1 MSNKIKYIVFFLILI
16 SSIGFVGC
24 KDKENII
31 IDSSYIV
38 KTVPKEPIFSY
49 SEISTDIKNKMLGS
63 SMPKNEPIS
72 FDDLSY
78 LKLTYYGFDE
88 KTHIGEMIVN
98 KDVAE
103 EVVEIFKELYMEK
116 YPIEKIKLIDEYNA
130 SDELSMKDNNSS
142 SFCYRTVSGTDVI
155 SNHGKGVAIDINPL
169 YNPHVNTSTNKVSPD
184 TAYDYVN
191 RNTVVKGMIVKG
203 DACYN
208 AFIKRGWSWGGNWR
222 NPDYQHFEKNK

>member
-24 KDKENII
+24 KNKENII
-31 IDSSYIV
+31 IDSSDIV

-98 KDVAE
+98 KDIAE
-103 EVVEIFKELYMEK
+103 EVVEIFKELYVEK
-116 YPIEKIKLIDEYNA
+116 YPIERIRLIDEYNA

>member
-24 KDKENII
+24 KNKENII
-31 IDSSYIV
+31 IDSSDIV

-63 SMPKNEPIS
+63 SMTKNEPIS
-72 FDDLSY
+72 FDDFSY

-116 YPIEKIKLIDEYNA
+116 YP
-130 SDELSMKDNNSS
+130 
-142 SFCYRTVSGTDVI
+142 
-155 SNHGKGVAIDINPL
+155 
-169 YNPHVNTSTNKVSPD
+169 
-184 TAYDYVN
+184 
-191 RNTVVKGMIVKG
+191 
-203 DACYN
+203 
-208 AFIKRGWSWGGNWR
+208 
-222 NPDYQHFEKNK
+222 

>member
-1 MSNKIKYIVFFLILI
+1 MSNKIKYIVFFLTLI

-24 KDKENII
+24 KNKENII
-31 IDSSYIV
+31 IDSSDIV
-38 KTVPKEPIFSY
+38 KTAPKEAIFSY

-63 SMPKNEPIS
+63 SMSKNEPIS

>member
-24 KDKENII
+24 KNKENII
-31 IDSSYIV
+31 IDSSDIV
-38 KTVPKEPIFSY
+38 KTAPKEAIFSY

>member
-24 KDKENII
+24 KNKENII
-31 IDSSYIV
+31 IDSSDIV

-130 SDELSMKDNNSS
+130 SDELSMKDNSS
-142 SFCYRTVSGTDVI
+142 SLL
-155 SNHGKGVAIDINPL
+155 GVLMSSAFFEYSLNQFLNFRGVVFHIDL
-169 YNPHVNTSTNKVSPD
+169 KYL
-184 TAYDYVN
+184 
-191 RNTVVKGMIVKG
+191 
-203 DACYN
+203 
-208 AFIKRGWSWGGNWR
+208 
-222 NPDYQHFEKNK
+222 

>member
-24 KDKENII
+24 KNKENII
-31 IDSSYIV
+31 IDSSDIV

-49 SEISTDIKNKMLGS
+49 SEISTDIKDKMLGS

>member
-24 KDKENII
+24 KNKENII
-31 IDSSYIV
+31 IDSSDIV

-203 DACYN
+203 DACDN

>member
-24 KDKENII
+24 ESKENII
-31 IDSSYIV
+31 DSGDIV
-38 KTVPKEPIFSY
+38 KTVPKEPVFSY

>member
-1 MSNKIKYIVFFLILI
+1 MLI

-24 KDKENII
+24 KNKENII
-31 IDSSYIV
+31 IDSSDIV

>member
-24 KDKENII
+24 KNKENII
-31 IDSSYIV
+31 IDSSDIV

>member
-24 KDKENII
+24 KNKENII
-31 IDSSYIV
+31 IDSSDIV

-88 KTHIGEMIVN
+88 KIHIGEMIVN

-184 TAYDYVN
+184 TSYDYVN

>member
-1 MSNKIKYIVFFLILI
+1 MSNKIKCIVFFLILI

-24 KDKENII
+24 KNKENII
-31 IDSSYIV
+31 IDSSDIV
-38 KTVPKEPIFSY
+38 KAVPKEPIFSY
-49 SEISTDIKNKMLGS
+49 SEISTDIKDKMLGS

-98 KDVAE
+98 KDIAE

>member
-1 MSNKIKYIVFFLILI
+1 MSNKIKYIVFFLTLI

-24 KDKENII
+24 KNKENII
-31 IDSSYIV
+31 IDSSNIV
-38 KTVPKEPIFSY
+38 KAVPKEPIFSY
-49 SEISTDIKNKMLGS
+49 SEISTDIKDKMLGS

-103 EVVEIFKELYMEK
+103 EVVEMYK
-116 YPIEKIKLIDEYNA
+116 A

>member
-1 MSNKIKYIVFFLILI
+1 MSNKIKYIVFLLILI

-24 KDKENII
+24 KNKENII
-31 IDSSYIV
+31 IDSSDIV